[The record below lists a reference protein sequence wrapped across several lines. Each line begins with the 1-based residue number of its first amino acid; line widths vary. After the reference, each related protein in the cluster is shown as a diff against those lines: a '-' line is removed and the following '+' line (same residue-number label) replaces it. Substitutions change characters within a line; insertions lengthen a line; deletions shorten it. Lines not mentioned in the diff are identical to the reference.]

1 MSNISELL
9 VPIIIVKGE
18 DGLYYPISGGGFNPL
33 ILPSKFYPILN
44 DLQYYCMFYTDEEI
58 IEINNEGEKEFYNS
72 ITNKH
77 PKKVTYDGYVY
88 MLKCA
93 DKYKIGYSKNVERRI
108 KELDTRPFKLELLF
122 IGYSDNAR
130 TIEHELHKR
139 LHEYKEIGEWYS
151 NITELIVRQMIDE
164 IVKELGCD
172 IRY

>member
-1 MSNISELL
+1 MSNIRELI
-9 VPIIIVKGE
+9 PIIIVKGE
-18 DGLYYPISGGGFNPL
+18 DGLYYPRSGGGFNQL
-33 ILPSKFYPILN
+33 ILPSEFYSILN

-58 IEINNEGEKEFYNS
+58 IEINNEREKEFYHS

-77 PKKVTYDGYVY
+77 PKKVAYDGYVY

-93 DKYKIGYSKNVERRI
+93 DKYKIGYSKNVKRRVQ
-108 KELDTRPFKLELLF
+108 ELDTRPFKLKLLF
-122 IGYSDNAR
+122 AAYSDKAR
-130 TIEHELHKR
+130 TIEYELHKR
-139 LHEYKEIGEWYS
+139 LHEYKEAGEWYS